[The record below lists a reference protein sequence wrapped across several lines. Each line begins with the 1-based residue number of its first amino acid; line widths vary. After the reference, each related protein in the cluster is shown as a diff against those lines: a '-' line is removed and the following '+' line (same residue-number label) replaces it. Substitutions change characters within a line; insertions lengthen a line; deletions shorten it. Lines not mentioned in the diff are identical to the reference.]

1 MVKTVYAGNCEKSD
15 RSDCRIALSLKK
27 SGGIT
32 IRLKSKVALLYGNAI
47 RALCTEVLAHFNIEN
62 AEVAVEDT
70 GATDYVIAARL
81 EACVKQLSK
90 TDKVFLPNIL
100 PQNGTGTKKDRLRR
114 SRLYL
119 PGNTPKLALN
129 AGLHSGDGIILDLE
143 DSVAP
148 DRKDEAR
155 ILVRN
160 TLRAVD
166 FYGAERM
173 VRINQGER
181 GLLDL
186 DAVVPQHANV
196 ILLPKCESAEQV
208 NTIDERIQSL
218 RQAHNIEHDVW
229 IMPII
234 ESALGVMRAFEIAG
248 SNPHVIALAVG
259 LEDYTADIGVPRTP
273 EGKESFFARAM
284 VVNAAKAHHIQAID
298 SVFSDVADM
307 EALRNN
313 VLASKA
319 LGFDGMGC
327 IHPRQIKIIHEAF
340 KPTAEELEKAQS
352 IVDAFEAAEKKG
364 LGVVAVG
371 SKMID
376 PPVVKRALRIV
387 ALANNSA
394 NTNISGE
401 KHS

>member
-1 MVKTVYAGNCEKSD
+1 VKSVFSGQNEKGE
-15 RSDCRIALSLKK
+15 RSDCKVTFSLKK
-27 SGGIT
+27 SNGIH
-32 IRLKSKVALLYGNAI
+32 IEINSKVALLYGESI
-47 RALCTEVLAHFNIEN
+47 RATCLSVAEYFSVEN
-62 AEVAVEDT
+62 ADIAVDDS
-70 GATDYVIAARL
+70 GAPDYVIMARL
-81 EACVKQLSK
+81 EACIKKVLK
-90 TDKVFLPNIL
+90 TDKEYLP
-100 PQNGTGTKKDRLRR
+100 PQLISNTKGSAKDRLRR

-119 PGNTPKLALN
+119 PGNTPKLAIN

-160 TLRAVD
+160 TLRTVE

-196 ILLPKCESAEQV
+196 ILLPKCENAEQV
-208 NTIDERIQSL
+208 QVTDARIQSL
-218 RQAHNIEHDVW
+218 RRVHGIEHDVW

-234 ESALGVMRAFEIAG
+234 ESAMGVMRAFDIAG
-248 SNPHVIALAVG
+248 ASPNIIALAIG
-259 LEDYTADIGVPRTP
+259 LEDYTADIGVARTA
-273 EGKESFFARAM
+273 EGTESYFARAT
-284 VVNAAKAHHIQAID
+284 VVNAAKAHGIQAID
-298 SVFSDVADM
+298 SVFSDVSDM
-307 EALRNN
+307 EALRKN
-313 VLASKA
+313 VLASKG

-327 IHPRQIKIIHEAF
+327 IHPRQIKVIHEAF
-340 KPTAEELEKAQS
+340 TPTAEEIDKARK
-352 IVDAFEAAEKKG
+352 IVEAFREAEKMG

-376 PPVVKRALRIV
+376 PPVVKRALRV
-387 ALANNSA
+387 MELA
-394 NTNISGE
+394 E
-401 KHS
+401 K

>member
-1 MVKTVYAGNCEKSD
+1 MGDFGILINKEFQVKTVYAGNCEKTD
-15 RSDCRIALSLKK
+15 RSDCRIALTLKK
-27 SGGIT
+27 SGGIR
-32 IRLKSKVALLYGNAI
+32 ISLNSKVAVLYGSSI
-47 RALCTEVLAHFNIEN
+47 RKSCERILDFFGIGN
-62 AEVAVEDT
+62 AELQIDDS
-70 GATDYVIAARL
+70 GAADFVIAARL
-81 EACVKQLSK
+81 EACIKQVIE
-90 TDKVFLPNIL
+90 TDRSWLPDQL
-100 PQNGTGTKKDRLRR
+100 PQNIAGTARERLRR

-148 DRKDEAR
+148 ARKDEAR

-181 GLLDL
+181 GLPDL
-186 DAVVPQHANV
+186 DAVVPQHVNV

-208 NTIDERIQSL
+208 NTVNERIQSL

-248 SNPHVIALAVG
+248 ASPNLIALAVG

-273 EGKESFFARAM
+273 EATESFFARAM
-284 VVNAAKAHHIQAID
+284 VINAAKAKGLQAID
-298 SVFSDVADM
+298 SVFSDVSDI
-307 EALRNN
+307 EALRKN

-327 IHPRQIKIIHEAF
+327 IHPRQIKVIHEAF
-340 KPTAEELEKAQS
+340 APTEEEIEKARK
-352 IVDAFEAAEKKG
+352 IVEAFEEAEKKG

-376 PPVVKRALRIV
+376 PPVVKRALRIME
-387 ALANNSA
+387 LA
-394 NTNISGE
+394 E
-401 KHS
+401 K

>member
-1 MVKTVYAGNCEKSD
+1 MKTVYAGNCEKTD
-15 RSDCRIALSLKK
+15 RSDCSIALTLKE
-27 SGGIT
+27 SGGIQ
-32 IRLKSKVALLYGNAI
+32 ISLNSKVAVLYGALI
-47 RALCTEVLAHFNIEN
+47 RQSCESVLTFFGIDH
-62 AEVAVEDT
+62 AELQIDDS
-70 GATDYVIAARL
+70 GAADYVITARL
-81 EACVKQLSK
+81 EACIKQLKK
-90 TDKVFLPNIL
+90 TDRSRLPELL
-100 PQNGTGTKKDRLRR
+100 PQNTAGTARDRLRR

-119 PGNTPKLALN
+119 PGNTPKLAIN

-148 DRKDEAR
+148 ARKDEAR

-160 TLRAVD
+160 TLRAVN

-181 GLLDL
+181 GLMDL
-186 DAVVPQHANV
+186 DAVVPQHVNV

-208 NTIDERIQSL
+208 RVVDSHIQQL
-218 RQAHNIEHDVW
+218 RKEHHIEHETW

-234 ESALGVMRAFEIAG
+234 ESAVGVLRAFEIAG
-248 SNPHVIALAVG
+248 ASPNVIALAVG
-259 LEDYTADIGVPRTP
+259 LEDYTADIGAPRTP
-273 EGKESFFARAM
+273 GGTESFFARSM
-284 VVNAAKAHHIQAID
+284 IVNAAKACGIQAID
-298 SVFSDVADM
+298 SVFSDISDM
-307 EALRNN
+307 EALREN

-327 IHPRQIKIIHEAF
+327 IHPRQIRVIHEAF
-340 KPTAEELEKAQS
+340 APTAEELEKAQK
-352 IVDAFEAAEKKG
+352 IVEAFHMAEEKG

-387 ALANNSA
+387 ELAK
-394 NTNISGE
+394 NTA
-401 KHS
+401 KV

>member
-1 MVKTVYAGNCEKSD
+1 VKTVFSGQNEKGE
-15 RSDCRIALSLKK
+15 RSDCKVSLSLKK
-27 SGGIT
+27 SGGIDVS
-32 IRLKSKVALLYGNAI
+32 INSKVGLLYGDAI
-47 RALCTEVLAHFNIEN
+47 RASCFAV
-62 AEVAVEDT
+62 AEYFSITHADISVDDS
-70 GATDYVIAARL
+70 GASDYVIAARL
-81 EACVKQLSK
+81 EACIKQVVK
-90 TDKVFLPNIL
+90 TDKQYLPEQL
-100 PQNGTGTKKDRLRR
+100 PVNTTGTARDRLRR

-119 PGNTPKLALN
+119 PGNTPKLAIN

-148 DRKDEAR
+148 ERKDEAR

-181 GLLDL
+181 GLPDL
-186 DAVVPQHANV
+186 DAVVPQHVNV
-196 ILLPKCESAEQV
+196 ILLPKCENPEQIK
-208 NTIDERIQSL
+208 TIDARIQNL
-218 RQAHNIEHDVW
+218 RKEYNIEHEVW

-234 ESALGVMRAFEIAG
+234 ESAMGVMRAFDIAG
-248 SNPHVIALAVG
+248 ASPNVIALAVG
-259 LEDYTADIGVPRTP
+259 LEDYTADIGVPRTAK
-273 EGKESFFARAM
+273 GTESYFARAT
-284 VVNAAKAHHIQAID
+284 VVNAAKARSLQAID
-298 SVFSDVADM
+298 SVFSDISDM

-327 IHPRQIKIIHEAF
+327 IHPRQIKVIHEAF
-340 KPTAEELEKAQS
+340 APSAEEIEKAHK
-352 IVDAFEAAEKKG
+352 IVAAFEEAEKKG

-376 PPVVKRALRIV
+376 PPVVKRALRIME
-387 ALANNSA
+387 LA
-394 NTNISGE
+394 E
-401 KHS
+401 K

>member
-1 MVKTVYAGNCEKSD
+1 MKEYKVKTVYAGNCEKSD
-15 RSDCRIALSLKK
+15 RSDCRIALTLKK
-27 SGGIT
+27 SGGIQ
-32 IRLKSKVALLYGNAI
+32 ISLNSKVAVLYGASI
-47 RALCTEVLAHFNIEN
+47 RQICESLLAFFGIDH
-62 AEVAVEDT
+62 AELQIDDS
-70 GATDYVIAARL
+70 GAADYVIMARL
-81 EACVKQLSK
+81 EACIKQLSK
-90 TDKVFLPNIL
+90 TDRSRLPELL
-100 PQNGTGTKKDRLRR
+100 PQNTAGTARDRLRR

-119 PGNTPKLALN
+119 PGNTPKLAIN

-148 DRKDEAR
+148 ARKDEAR

-181 GLLDL
+181 GLMDL
-186 DAVVPQHANV
+186 NAVVPQHVNV

-208 NTIDERIQSL
+208 RTVDSHIQQL
-218 RQAHNIEHDVW
+218 RKEHNIEHETW

-234 ESALGVMRAFEIAG
+234 ESAMGVMRAFEIAG
-248 SNPHVIALAVG
+248 ASPNVIALAVG
-259 LEDYTADIGVPRTP
+259 LEDYTADIGAPRTP
-273 EGKESFFARAM
+273 EGTESFFARSM
-284 VVNAAKAHHIQAID
+284 IVNAAKACGIQAID
-298 SVFSDVADM
+298 SVFSDISDM
-307 EALRNN
+307 EALRKN

-327 IHPRQIKIIHEAF
+327 IHPRQIRVIHETFA
-340 KPTAEELEKAQS
+340 PTPEELEKAQK
-352 IVDAFEAAEKKG
+352 IVDAFHLAEEKG

-387 ALANNSA
+387 ELAK
-394 NTNISGE
+394 NTA
-401 KHS
+401 KV